1 MLSKLVNLPRIY
13 KQLIMLLIDA
23 LAIIFI
29 LLASFSIRLGFW
41 YFPNTNSS
49 FWLLFSAP
57 FIGGII
63 FQYFG
68 LYKSVTRYVGLHT
81 LWIIVQGVSLY
92 AFVWG
97 VIFIIGNGIPRSVVL
112 INWIL
117 SILILV
123 SLRMSALWL
132 LTKQIFGER
141 KNTLIYG
148 AGRAGAQ
155 LVSALR
161 HSPEY
166 KLVGFI
172 DQAKGLQGNQ
182 ILGLKV
188 YSANDIGGLIK
199 RLKIDAVLIAMP
211 SASRSRKFEIINSLE
226 SNSVMVR
233 MLPGIAE
240 LAEGKV
246 SIDDLR
252 EVSIK
257 DLLGRDAALP
267 NQKLLN
273 KNIINQVVMVTGAG
287 GSIGSEICRQVI
299 SLKPKVLIMYEMS
312 ELSLYNIEKELAS
325 NINRDIKMNQHGCL
339 IPPAR

>member
-211 SASRSRKFEIINSLE
+211 SASTS
-226 SNSVMVR
+226 
-233 MLPGIAE
+233 
-240 LAEGKV
+240 
-246 SIDDLR
+246 
-252 EVSIK
+252 
-257 DLLGRDAALP
+257 
-267 NQKLLN
+267 
-273 KNIINQVVMVTGAG
+273 
-287 GSIGSEICRQVI
+287 
-299 SLKPKVLIMYEMS
+299 
-312 ELSLYNIEKELAS
+312 
-325 NINRDIKMNQHGCL
+325 
-339 IPPAR
+339 